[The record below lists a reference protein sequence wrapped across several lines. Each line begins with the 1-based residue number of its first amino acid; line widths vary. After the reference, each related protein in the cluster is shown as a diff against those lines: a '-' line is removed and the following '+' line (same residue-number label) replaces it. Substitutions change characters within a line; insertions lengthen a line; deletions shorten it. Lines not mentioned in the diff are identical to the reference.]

1 MRPNQPRWKGY
12 PIHAKCGPACRA
24 LQSQARGCHK
34 GAPSK
39 EGLKRLNNLKE
50 MKRKDFS
57 TYAKMIKLMINEGDS
72 SRNPESRQLANKM
85 LVDYDKF
92 SVMKLAKF
100 QSAIGRSGNKQLKDL
115 AGGFFA
121 KANMSR
127 TKAAGHNVEAASD
140 NEDDDEEDGGEDEE
154 QGGRGRGR
162 TRGRIRGRRSSCG
175 DFCEEKAKDIFEAS
189 TVLFNFPRVCLSSLS
204 LPPAKNPKPVR
215 NQWGAREW
223 VGACMW
229 W

>member
-92 SVMKLAKF
+92 SVMKLAKGCWLF
-100 QSAIGRSGNKQLKDL
+100 DEYQY
-115 AGGFFA
+115 AGYKFTQTA
-121 KANMSR
+121 M
-127 TKAAGHNVEAASD
+127 TPKAAKKSFTICVKTLMSLPFTRAAASYL
-140 NEDDDEEDGGEDEE
+140 
-154 QGGRGRGR
+154 Q
-162 TRGRIRGRRSSCG
+162 
-175 DFCEEKAKDIFEAS
+175 
-189 TVLFNFPRVCLSSLS
+189 
-204 LPPAKNPKPVR
+204 
-215 NQWGAREW
+215 
-223 VGACMW
+223 
-229 W
+229 